1 LAAEVNI
8 FLFSREYLTELLIEY
23 GCEEDNE
30 DDLIEVEYRTT
41 ALVLYPLIGY

>member
-8 FLFSREYLTELLIEY
+8 FLFPCKYLAELFTGD
-23 GCEEDNE
+23 GCEDNE

-41 ALVLYPLIGY
+41 ALVLYPWIGY